1 MNNKSSL
8 FISTRIAHDRG
19 NKFCVHRGISFAGVQ
34 LPPTS
39 DLKKSDLVT
48 AHFAD
53 ITTGAKPDRRKGVG
67 EGWTWYLLFGDR
79 L

>member
-1 MNNKSSL
+1 M
-8 FISTRIAHDRG
+8 
-19 NKFCVHRGISFAGVQ
+19 GVQ

-48 AHFAD
+48 ARFAD
-53 ITTGAKPDRRKGVG
+53 ITTGAKPDQREGAG
-67 EGWTWYLLFGDR
+67 EGWTWYLLFGDT